1 MMDFNPLEVVISL
14 VSVVSA
20 FVIVKYQSA
29 ETKKQFEA
37 HDVDQK
43 KFEENIFKRI
53 EAHGE
58 KIVELQTKQESAITA
73 EKVSE
78 LYLSKEHFR
87 QFEKHIDDKFRTVID
102 GQGKILEE
110 IRTLKACRG

>member
-1 MMDFNPLEVVISL
+1 MELNPIEVIVMVATLISTF
-14 VSVVSA
+14 A
-20 FVIVKYQSA
+20 IVKYQSA

-37 HDVDQK
+37 HDVEQK
-43 KFEENIFKRI
+43 KSEENIFKRI

-87 QFEKHIDDKFRTVID
+87 QFEKHIDDKFKTVID

>member
-1 MMDFNPLEVVISL
+1 MELNPIE
-14 VSVVSA
+14 
-20 FVIVKYQSA
+20 VIVMVATLISTFAIAKYQGT
-29 ETKKQFEA
+29 ETKKQFES

-43 KFEENIFKRI
+43 KLEEEIFRRI
-53 EAHGE
+53 ESHSE
-58 KIVELQTKQESAITA
+58 KIVELQTQQKTAITA